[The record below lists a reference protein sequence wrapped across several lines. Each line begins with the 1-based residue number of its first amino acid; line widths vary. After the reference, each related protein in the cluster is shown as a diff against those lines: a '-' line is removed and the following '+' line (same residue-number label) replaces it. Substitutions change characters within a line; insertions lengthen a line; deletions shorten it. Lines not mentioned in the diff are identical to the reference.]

1 MSSIRLPKD
10 FENRL
15 SDLAQMEKTTKSE
28 IIKRALRRYFESFD
42 QLASPFDLGKDLFG
56 IHGSGKGNLSQDYK
70 KIIKEKIRLCF
81 NAYFGEGLFYA
92 ADRFGES
99 QGTR

>member
-28 IIKRALRRYFESFD
+28 IIKKALRRYFDSFD
-42 QLASPFDLGKDLFG
+42 QHTTPFELGKDLFG
-56 IHGSGKGNLSQDYK
+56 RHGSGVGSLSKDYK
-70 KIIKEKIRLCF
+70 RIIKERIREKH
-81 NAYFGEGLFYA
+81 A
-92 ADRFGES
+92 R
-99 QGTR
+99 

>member
-42 QLASPFDLGKDLFG
+42 QLASPFELGKDLFG
-56 IHGSGKGNLSQDYK
+56 RHGSGKGNLSQNYK
-70 KIIKEKIRLCF
+70 NIIKEKIREKH
-81 NAYFGEGLFYA
+81 A
-92 ADRFGES
+92 R
-99 QGTR
+99 